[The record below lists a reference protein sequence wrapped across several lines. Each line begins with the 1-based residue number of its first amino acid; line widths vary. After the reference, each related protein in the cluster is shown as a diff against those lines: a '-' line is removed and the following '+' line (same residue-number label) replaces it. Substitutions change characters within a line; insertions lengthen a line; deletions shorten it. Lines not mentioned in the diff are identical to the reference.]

1 MHNNFYFLRQ
11 LSAALEKELKGTVIS
26 ECFSQNKD
34 ELVIR
39 FETATIPFLIKAS
52 LSPQLSALSF
62 PKEFNRARKNSIDLF
77 DTIIGRRVHGLRQ
90 FSNERSFALLLSD
103 NITVLFKMHGNK
115 ANVLVF
121 EGVTPPL
128 LFKNSLVAD
137 SKIILYDLD
146 RMIDWSYEAFLS
158 NQSNLV
164 NHFFTFG
171 KEVWKY
177 LQQHGFETKT
187 EEEKWKSIV
196 QIHTK
201 LEQTTDFFVTEWD
214 GKIVL
219 TLFQAG
225 NVKRKHSDPIEA
237 ANDFFYTS
245 IHAKSFDDRK
255 QNLISSLLSKLQSAT
270 NYYKKTSAKLIE
282 VENNNNYKIWA
293 DLIMA
298 NMHQIPVG
306 ADKIT
311 VENFYNENKP
321 IEIKLRKDQPPQKN
335 AETFYRK
342 AKNQQIE
349 IDKLKETLANKQK
362 EINNLESQLTSLRAS
377 QSLKD
382 LSEFS
387 KEKTSREKSKE
398 AEPLPYHE
406 FIFKGYK
413 IWVGRN
419 SDSNDVLTQKFSYK
433 EDLWLH
439 AKDVAGSHVLIKYQ
453 AGKNFPKDVIERAAE
468 LAAYNSKRKN
478 DSLCPVIVT
487 PKKFVRKRKGDP
499 AGAVVVEREQIILVV
514 PNLSGLQ

>member
-1 MHNNFYFLRQ
+1 MHNNFYFLRK

-39 FETATIPFLIKAS
+39 FETATVPFYIKAS
-52 LSPQLSALSF
+52 LTPQLSALSF

-77 DTIIGRRVHGLRQ
+77 ETIVGRRVEGIRQ
-90 FSNERSFALLLSD
+90 FLNERSFAIRLSD
-103 NITVLFKMHGNK
+103 NISILFKMHGNK
-115 ANVLVF
+115 ANILVF
-121 EGVTPPL
+121 EETNRPR

-137 SKIILYDLD
+137 SKITIDDLD
-146 RMIDWSYEAFLS
+146 RRIDWSYEAFLS
-158 NQSNLV
+158 SQRNLA

-177 LQQHGFETKT
+177 LIEYGFETKT
-187 EEEKWKSIV
+187 EAEKWKSIV
-196 QIHTK
+196 AIHSQ
-201 LEQTTDFFVTEWD
+201 LELATDFFVTEWD

-219 TLFQAG
+219 TLFEVG
-225 NVKRKHSDPIEA
+225 KVKRKHRDPVEA
-237 ANDFFYTS
+237 QNDFFYAS
-245 IHAKSFDDRK
+245 IHANSFADEK
-255 QNLISSLLSKLQSAT
+255 QKLISSLSSKLLAT
-270 NYYKKTSAKLIE
+270 RNYHKKTSSKLSE

-293 DLIMA
+293 DLVMA

-306 ADKIT
+306 AEKII

-362 EINNLESQLTSLRAS
+362 EIDNLEAQLTSIRAS

-382 LSEFS
+382 LGEFS
-387 KEKTSREKSKE
+387 KEKASREKSKE

-419 SDSNDVLTQKFSYK
+419 AESNDVLTLKYSYK

-439 AKDVAGSHVLIKYQ
+439 AKDVAGSHVLIKHQ

-499 AGAVVVEREQIILVV
+499 AGAVVVEREEVVMVV
-514 PNLSGLQ
+514 PRLSL